1 MSTREHGLP
10 SAAVRVE
17 DMIGAV
23 RGERVILDRDL
34 ARLYDVTTKALNQAV
49 KRNPGRF
56 PSEFMFRLTFQEV
69 ADLKSPS
76 VTSRARANRS
86 QVVTGS
92 EKHRN
97 PRFPPYAFTEHGALM
112 AANVLRSPQAVDVS
126 VFVVRAF
133 VRLRRSL
140 TYHADIAHRLDD
152 LEKKYDAQFKVVF
165 DAIRQLMA
173 PVAPPRR
180 SIGFRVEEGRPAYR
194 RRRRQ
199 RSSAAKA

>member
-1 MSTREHGLP
+1 MSTREQGLP
-10 SAAVRVE
+10 SAAVCVE
-17 DMIGAV
+17 DMIVAV
-23 RGERVILDRDL
+23 RGERVILDHDL

-69 ADLKSPS
+69 ADLKSES
-76 VTSRARANRS
+76 VTSRTRTNRS

-92 EKHRN
+92 KKHRN

-140 TYHADIAHRLDD
+140 THHADLAYRLDN

-173 PVAPPRR
+173 PPPKPRR
-180 SIGFRVEEGRPAYR
+180 SIGFKVEEGRPPAR
-194 RRRRQ
+194 IPAT
-199 RSSAAKA
+199 SSASE

>member
-1 MSTREHGLP
+1 MSTREHGPP

-17 DMIGAV
+17 DMTVAV

-69 ADLKSPS
+69 ADLKSQS

-97 PRFPPYAFTEHGALM
+97 SRFPPYAFTEHGALM
-112 AANVLRSPQAVDVS
+112 ASNVLRSPQAVDVS
-126 VFVVRAF
+126 VFVVRALSAF
-133 VRLRRSL
+133 AGPWPTTPILPTALTISRRNTTPS
-140 TYHADIAHRLDD
+140 
-152 LEKKYDAQFKVVF
+152 
-165 DAIRQLMA
+165 
-173 PVAPPRR
+173 
-180 SIGFRVEEGRPAYR
+180 S
-194 RRRRQ
+194 
-199 RSSAAKA
+199 RSSSTRSVD